1 MLKRYLAVA
10 GALFISGILMLVF
23 SVMRGEGSAGFA
35 LFVPFFYGTGPFA
48 SLGVLLIFL
57 GIVALFAS
65 FVRGAMNAMPDE
77 EGEEDRERAGTA
89 DPAKGAPRKDE
100 EAAAPQ
106 DKDRPDVRGGAVIMI
121 GPIPIVFGSDR
132 AAARNLMILAL
143 VIMFVALL
151 VLGILAIR

>member
-1 MLKRYLAVA
+1 MLKRYMAVA
-10 GALFISGILMLVF
+10 GALFISGILMIVF
-23 SVMRGEGSAGFA
+23 SIMRGEGSAGFA

-48 SLGVLLIFL
+48 MLGVLLIFL
-57 GIVALFAS
+57 GIVALFTS

-77 EGEEDRERAGTA
+77 EGEVEAERPEKAG
-89 DPAKGAPRKDE
+89 PS
-100 EAAAPQ
+100 
-106 DKDRPDVRGGAVIMI
+106 VRGGAVIMI